1 MRVLSVQVFFLAAN
15 VFGQQQRYPPSSA
28 AAPQT
33 LQLYG
38 TGNQIYSC
46 SGGTWAPVGAEAQ
59 LYDQRGATVGHH
71 YFSGGPRFDLDNYG
85 TVIAK
90 KISTQA
96 APSPGNAPW
105 LKLQALPG
113 STAPFRFV
121 TRTQTSDGVPSSP
134 GCQGDQQNFQI
145 RYSAVYTFS
154 MN

>member
-15 VFGQQQRYPPSSA
+15 VFGQQQQYPPSRS

-38 TGNQIYSC
+38 AGNQIYSC

-71 YFSGGPRFDLDNYG
+71 YFSGGGPRFDLDMFG
-85 TVIAK
+85 TIVAR
-90 KISTQA
+90 KISTQP

-121 TRTQTSDGVPSSP
+121 TRTQTSGGVPSSP

-145 RYSAVYTFS
+145 RYSAVIAL
-154 MN
+154 M